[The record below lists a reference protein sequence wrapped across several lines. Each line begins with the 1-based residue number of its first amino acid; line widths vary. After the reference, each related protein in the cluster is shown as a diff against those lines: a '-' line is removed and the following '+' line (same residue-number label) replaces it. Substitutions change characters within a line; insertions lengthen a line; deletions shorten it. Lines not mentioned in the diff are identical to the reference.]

1 LYASN
6 EDRKYRYIVDL
17 ILDRVKAALNTQLS
31 DLSDTQLE
39 AVSKQNEALLK
50 SISTSTSGIVESAF
64 NKLDVTLDKKQAD
77 SILDQFN
84 NKLDAAVA
92 SLKD

>member
-1 LYASN
+1 M
-6 EDRKYRYIVDL
+6 
-17 ILDRVKAALNTQLS
+17 ILDRVRAVLNTQLS

-50 SISTSTSGIVESAF
+50 AISTSTSGIVESAF
-64 NKLDVTLDKKQAD
+64 SKLGVTLDKKQAD
-77 SILDQFN
+77 DILDQFN
-84 NKLDAAVA
+84 DKLDAAIA